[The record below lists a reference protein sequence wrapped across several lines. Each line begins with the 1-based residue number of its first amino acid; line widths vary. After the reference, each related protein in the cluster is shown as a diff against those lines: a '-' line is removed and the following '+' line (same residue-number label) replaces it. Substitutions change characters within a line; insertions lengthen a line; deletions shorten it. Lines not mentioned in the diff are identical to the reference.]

1 MFLKRI
7 FVLGFV
13 FLMLGLFISCS
24 KEEKKDRVFF
34 KKRGNV
40 THESPRMIEEEEVK
54 ETEKSV
60 IDVESVRD
68 IGKVEKLTPEIF
80 VKITILYRK
89 ESKNWVEKSMGLP
102 PPEQEKFIEDAN
114 SKFFSSIGIS
124 EEEYLSFSE
133 KNIDELNAY
142 LKEHPELVPL
152 IME

>member
-1 MFLKRI
+1 
-7 FVLGFV
+7 
-13 FLMLGLFISCS
+13 MLGLFVSCS
-24 KEEKKDRVFF
+24 KGEKKDRVFF
-34 KKRGNV
+34 KKREKV
-40 THESPRMIEEEEVK
+40 THEPAPPIEVEEGK
-54 ETEKSV
+54 EKEESIT
-60 IDVESVRD
+60 DVESIKD
-68 IGKVEKLTPEIF
+68 IGKVDKLTPEIF

-102 PPEQEKFIEDAN
+102 PSEQEKFIEDAN
-114 SKFFSSIGIS
+114 SKFFSSLGIT